1 MNPSELK
8 HKASLWPL
16 FENSGALIIRGQ
28 ERMNLRDGEFRQ
40 FYGSKAFWTSAE
52 SEMINADGPT
62 ISSHRDDKYMFALIY
77 SQWETLSGSA
87 LRKVNSGRETFLA
100 RQQGKHT
107 ERKSSV
113 LLKPHSEITAR
124 ISGLGGRGEKH
135 IFKSCLFLWFFIVF
149 ELHGPVFT
157 IRDEHATKHKANVL
171 KKKR

>member
-28 ERMNLRDGEFRQ
+28 ERMNLRDGELRQ
-40 FYGSKAFWTSAE
+40 FYGSTAFWTSAE

-87 LRKVNSGRETFLA
+87 LRKVNSGREKFLA

-107 ERKSSV
+107 ERKSSQWS
-113 LLKPHSEITAR
+113 HS
-124 ISGLGGRGEKH
+124 SYQKH
-135 IFKSCLFLWFFIVF
+135 IFKSRLFYRTIKCSVIFLYCLS
-149 ELHGPVFT
+149 FT
-157 IRDEHATKHKANVL
+157 VLFSLSETEHATKHKANVL